1 MIRWARPRRTVLGQE
16 VDVLD
21 LPGVHGECFED
32 RLQVADAH
40 TLPEQVLQHALKFA
54 RAEQGGDDL
63 VDQGRRAGADA
74 VEQPADLFAGH
85 QLVGVAEHDLAE
97 VAGDDGGGF
106 EDPAAGE
113 LGDLAAVGV
122 DRTAAGPSSGRG
134 RPGRRAARLK
144 PPGGPARS
152 RPAKQIPLPDHRPS
166 DLEPVFVRAEAR
178 ARRGCG
184 TWGTISPRSRATR
197 WRTSDAVSR
206 SAWVGLAAR
215 RFTPSACLSFHGA
228 KMSKLHAPRL
238 WREGRH
244 AFGPSPGLAFKRYA
258 ATFSRMTLEDHVG
271 DIIRKGRMMS
281 GVSAEAT
288 ARSGGLTEP
297 ELEVLEE
304 TGRAPRAVNFAAIAR
319 TLGLDRAKLEMIA
332 KGWLPATKDLG
343 LWRELRMVTT
353 SRAGLAVNCFL
364 LWDEVSRE
372 AALFDTGWEA
382 EPLFS
387 LILENDLQLRHLF
400 VTHGHA
406 DHVAALAA
414 VRERFPK
421 VRIHSG
427 AAKAPVDQRIQANS
441 FIHLGSLRITNR
453 DTPGHAEDGTT
464 YIIGNWPEDAPH
476 VAIVGDAL
484 FAGSIGR
491 GNQSWDLARQKVREQ
506 ILSLPPDTLLCPGH
520 GPVTTVA
527 EEKEHNPFFQL

>member
-1 MIRWARPRRTVLGQE
+1 
-16 VDVLD
+16 
-21 LPGVHGECFED
+21 
-32 RLQVADAH
+32 
-40 TLPEQVLQHALKFA
+40 
-54 RAEQGGDDL
+54 
-63 VDQGRRAGADA
+63 
-74 VEQPADLFAGH
+74 
-85 QLVGVAEHDLAE
+85 
-97 VAGDDGGGF
+97 
-106 EDPAAGE
+106 
-113 LGDLAAVGV
+113 
-122 DRTAAGPSSGRG
+122 
-134 RPGRRAARLK
+134 
-144 PPGGPARS
+144 
-152 RPAKQIPLPDHRPS
+152 
-166 DLEPVFVRAEAR
+166 
-178 ARRGCG
+178 
-184 TWGTISPRSRATR
+184 
-197 WRTSDAVSR
+197 
-206 SAWVGLAAR
+206 
-215 RFTPSACLSFHGA
+215 
-228 KMSKLHAPRL
+228 
-238 WREGRH
+238 
-244 AFGPSPGLAFKRYA
+244 
-258 ATFSRMTLEDHVG
+258 MTLEDHVG

-281 GVSAEAT
+281 AVSAEAT

-304 TGRAPRAVNFAAIAR
+304 TGRAPRTVNFAAIAR
-319 TLGLDRAKLEMIA
+319 TLGLDGAKLEMIA

-353 SRAGLAVNCFL
+353 SRTGLAVNCFL

-387 LILENDLQLRHLF
+387 LILENNLQLRHLF
-400 VTHGHA
+400 VTHGHP
-406 DHVAALAA
+406 DHIAALAA

-506 ILSLPPDTLLCPGH
+506 VLSLPPDTLLCPGH

-527 EEKEHNPFFQL
+527 EEKEHNPFFQP